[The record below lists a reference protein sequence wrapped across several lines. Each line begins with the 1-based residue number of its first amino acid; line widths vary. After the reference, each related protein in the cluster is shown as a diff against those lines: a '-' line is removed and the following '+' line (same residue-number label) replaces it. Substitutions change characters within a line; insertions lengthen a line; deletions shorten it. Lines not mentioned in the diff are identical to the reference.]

1 VTRTTKQHNQHL
13 KTYKPTYKPKKKKKK
28 KKGGKTQHTNTPRSK
43 PYFLFSLTDF
53 VEQLK
58 TPTAQTL
65 ETKWL
70 AQNHYREDYQKKRR
84 TKKNSDNIKK
94 KTKKTAATQN

>member
-1 VTRTTKQHNQHL
+1 MRANNKKPCRTKQ
-13 KTYKPTYKPKKKKKK
+13 K
-28 KKGGKTQHTNTPRSK
+28 KKGGKHSTRIPREVNRISH
-43 PYFLFSLTDF
+43 FSLTDF

-70 AQNHYREDYQKKRR
+70 AQNHYRRKLSKKKKEKKRENE
-84 TKKNSDNIKK
+84 KNSDYK
-94 KTKKTAATQN
+94 KKTAATQN

>member
-1 VTRTTKQHNQHL
+1 MRANNKKPCRTKQE
-13 KTYKPTYKPKKKKKK
+13 
-28 KKGGKTQHTNTPRSK
+28 KKGGKHSTRIPREVNRISH
-43 PYFLFSLTDF
+43 FSLTDF

-70 AQNHYREDYQKKRR
+70 AQNHYREDYQKKKRR
-84 TKKNSDNIKK
+84 TKKIRII
-94 KTKKTAATQN
+94 

>member
-1 VTRTTKQHNQHL
+1 MRANNKNLAELNT
-13 KTYKPTYKPKKKKKK
+13 K
-28 KKGGKTQHTNTPRSK
+28 KKGGKHSTRIPREVNRISH
-43 PYFLFSLTDF
+43 FSLTDF

-70 AQNHYREDYQKKRR
+70 AQNHYRQDYQKKKREQ
-84 TKKNSDNIKK
+84 KKKIRIIKK
-94 KTKKTAATQN
+94 KKKKGSNAKINRRDRGKQTV